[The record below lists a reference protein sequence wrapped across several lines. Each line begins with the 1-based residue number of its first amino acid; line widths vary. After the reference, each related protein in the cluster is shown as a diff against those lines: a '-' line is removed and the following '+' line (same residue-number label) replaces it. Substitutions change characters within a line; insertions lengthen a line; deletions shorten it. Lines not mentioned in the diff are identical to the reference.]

1 MQNIAGKITIG
12 NSTLRLGKNSRIVA
26 IDVQCALNIPAHR
39 GRIIADAPAGITA
52 KPGDLVQV
60 ELGPEIYPEIYDDA
74 QVNRIF
80 TGRVHSLAAGL
91 THLQV
96 EALSAFSLLA
106 AAHINLVYEK
116 QTAREI
122 VDDVLRRVKVKAGKL
137 EPGVRFA
144 AYTLSAGRSAWANLQ
159 GLAEQCGFDFYAD
172 ADDCATFAAW
182 KPTKVHD
189 CRYGTNIL
197 EYTWENVPEPFA
209 GVEVYG
215 ESPAGQGQSDE
226 AAPWLTKKEVKG
238 RAGQSRGNVLRLV
251 DPIARNQNLA
261 GEIARRQWQRYNI
274 TARGHVRLVGTSAIR
289 LGDAIRLVGAP
300 GAQSGLLRVIGVRH
314 RLNSALGFVTDI
326 DWEKR

>member
-26 IDVQCALNIPAHR
+26 LDVQSALSIPAHR
-39 GRIIADAPAGITA
+39 SQIVADAASGITA
-52 KPGDLVQV
+52 KPGDVVKV
-60 ELGPEIYPEIYDDA
+60 ELGYDA

-91 THLQV
+91 THLHV
-96 EALSAFSLLA
+96 EALSAFALLA

-122 VDDVLRRVKVKAGKL
+122 VDNVLGRVKVKAGKL
-137 EPGVRFA
+137 EPGVRFTS
-144 AYTLSAGRSAWANLQ
+144 YTLGAGRSAWANLQ
-159 GLAEQCGFDFYAD
+159 ALAEQCGFDFYAD
-172 ADDCATFAAW
+172 ADDRATFAAW

-189 CRYGTNIL
+189 CRYGANIL
-197 EYTWENVPEPFA
+197 QYSWENVPEPFA
-209 GVEVYG
+209 GIEVYG
-215 ESPAGQGQSDE
+215 ESPAGQGQSDD

-251 DPIARNQNLA
+251 DPTARNQNLA
-261 GEIARRQWQRYNI
+261 GEVARRQWQRY
-274 TARGHVRLVGTSAIR
+274 TVQARGHVQLVGTSAIR
-289 LGDAIRLVGAP
+289 LGDAIRLVDAP
-300 GAQSGLLRVIGVRH
+300 GTQPGPLRVTGVRH
-314 RLNSALGFVTDI
+314 RLNSTVGFITDV